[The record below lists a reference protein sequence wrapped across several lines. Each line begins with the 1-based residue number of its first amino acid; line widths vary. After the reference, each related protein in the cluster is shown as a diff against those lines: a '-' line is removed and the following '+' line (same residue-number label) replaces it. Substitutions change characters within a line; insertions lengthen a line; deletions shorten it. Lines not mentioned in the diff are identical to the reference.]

1 MGRGRKEGRS
11 NQGSKGDWLEFPVC
25 VGDVG
30 PPNLGLEN
38 RLFLFVFFEKEDF
51 LF

>member
-11 NQGSKGDWLEFPVC
+11 NPGSKGDWLEFPVV
-25 VGDVG
+25 VGDLG
-30 PPNLGLEN
+30 PPNLGW
-38 RLFLFVFFEKEDF
+38 RTGCFYLFFFKEDF